1 MTRTTRRRFI
11 GTGLGGG
18 LMIGG
23 GGLGFLSRLAPV
35 SAAEAKLDPALVRIG
50 NGVESTV
57 KLLEE
62 TPRERLIEEVAGAVQ
77 RGLSYRELLA
87 GLLLAGVRN
96 VQPRPAVGFKFHAVL
111 VINSAHLAS
120 RASADRDRWLP
131 IFWALDRFKAAQV
144 ETAKGTGWR
153 MGAVNEAAVPSP
165 AKAKEAFVRA
175 MDAWDE
181 SAADAAAAGLARGP
195 GRNEVFELFAR
206 YGARDFRDIGH
217 KAIYVANSF
226 RTLEAIG
233 WQHAEPVLRS
243 LAYALLKYDGANPAK
258 ANHDADRPGRR
269 NLELVNKVRADWT
282 EGRAD
287 EGATAGLLKMFRT
300 ESADGACDAV
310 VKALNDGVAPSSIW
324 DAILSASGELLIRKT
339 GIGTLHSVT
348 SSNALRYAYEASGD
362 PKTRLLMLLQN
373 AAFVPLFR
381 NGAGKMPETW
391 IDGIEPAEG
400 EKVGADAVF
409 DRAPGDRAEGA
420 RRAMAYLKQTGNAE
434 PLMAEARRLVFLKGN
449 DAHDYKF
456 SSAVLE
462 DYYHVSPACRDRLL
476 AASMYYLPTSRA
488 GDNKLVGRIRAALGA

>member
-1 MTRTTRRRFI
+1 MV
-11 GTGLGGG
+11 
-18 LMIGG
+18 GG

-35 SAAEAKLDPALVRIG
+35 SAAEAKLDSSLVRID
-50 NGVESTV
+50 NGVEPTV
-57 KLLEE
+57 RMLEE
-62 TPRERLIEEVAGAVQ
+62 TPREKLIEEVAGAVR

-87 GLLLAGVRN
+87 GLMLAGVRN
-96 VQPRPAVGFKFHAVL
+96 VQPRPQVGFKFHAVL

-120 RASADRDRWLP
+120 QASADRDRWLP

-144 ETAKGTGWR
+144 ETQKGSGWR
-153 MGAVNEAAVPSP
+153 MGAVNEERVPAAS
-165 AKAKEAFVRA
+165 KAREAFVRA

-181 SAADAAAAGLARGP
+181 GAADAAAAGLARGL
-195 GRNEVFELFAR
+195 GRNEVFDLFAR

-243 LAYALLKYDGANPAK
+243 LAYALLKYDGENPAK
-258 ANHDADRPGRR
+258 ADHDADRPGRR
-269 NLELVNKVRADWT
+269 NVELLNKVRPDWMEGKAD
-282 EGRAD
+282 A
-287 EGATAGLLKMFRT
+287 GAAAGLLAAFRT
-300 ESADGACDAV
+300 ESADGMCDAV
-310 VKALNDGVAPSSIW
+310 VKALNDGVAPASIW

-348 SSNALRYAYEASGD
+348 SANALRYAYEASGD
-362 PKTRLLMLLQN
+362 AKTRLLMLLQN

-381 NGAGKMPETW
+381 AGAGKMPETW
-391 IDGIEPAEG
+391 IDQIAPAEG
-400 EKVGADAVF
+400 DQVGAEAVF

-420 RRAMAYLKQTGNAE
+420 RRAMTYLKQTGNAE
-434 PLMAEARRLVFLKGN
+434 PLMAMARRLVFLKGN

-462 DYYHVSPACRDRLL
+462 DYYHVSPAWRDRLL

-488 GDNKLVGRIRAALGA
+488 GDNKLVGRIRAALEG